1 MSRLGTNAGPRPGYK
16 KDKDMLRKYK
26 IYLSIFIVSIFFC
39 SLGMAD
45 KVKDGIEYLNVGYTK
60 SLLSD
65 VDLKDAQV
73 AMDLWVKELSK
84 ASKNP
89 LVPKSILID
98 DLPSLVR
105 AINAKQ
111 VDVLGLS
118 CLDYFKIRD
127 KVNLEPAMVTIIGGK
142 PSKEFS
148 LITRRDKFSNLND
161 LKNGKLLVNDEKPA
175 NGVPL
180 MWLDTYLIKQ
190 EGLNSRQI
198 FASIKE
204 VNKVSKAV
212 LPVFFEQVDACLVSR
227 SGFETMVELNP
238 QIGEQLSII
247 ATSPGFVLGGVFFR
261 KDFRED
267 IKKLIMDTCMK
278 FCTYPSGRQ
287 IVTLFKAEAFAPFK
301 PSYFETL
308 LDLTQEY
315 ERLEAQKKL

>member
-1 MSRLGTNAGPRPGYK
+1 
-16 KDKDMLRKYK
+16 MLRKYK
-26 IYLSIFIVSIFFC
+26 LFLSIFLISIFFC

-45 KVKDGIEYLNVGYTK
+45 KVKDSIEYLNVGYTK

-65 VDLKDAQV
+65 VDMKDAQV

-89 LVPKSILID
+89 LHPRSILID
-98 DLPSLVR
+98 DLPALIR

-118 CLDYFKIRD
+118 CLDYFKVRD
-127 KVNLEPAMVTIIGGK
+127 KVNLEPAMVAIIGGK

-148 LITRRDKFSNLND
+148 LITRREKFSVNVKD
-161 LKNGKLLVNDEKPA
+161 LRNGKLLVNDEKPG

-180 MWLDTYLIKQ
+180 MWLDTYLIKHD
-190 EGLNSRQI
+190 GLNSKQL
-198 FASIKE
+198 FGNIKE
-204 VNKVSKAV
+204 VDKVSKAV
-212 LPVFFEQVDACLVSR
+212 LPVFFKQADACLVSR

-238 QIGEQLSII
+238 QIGEQLTII

-278 FCTYPSGRQ
+278 FCTYSSGRQ

-308 LDLTQEY
+308 LELTKEY
-315 ERLEAQKKL
+315 EHLQAQKKL

>member
-1 MSRLGTNAGPRPGYK
+1 
-16 KDKDMLRKYK
+16 MLRNYK
-26 IYLSIFIVSIFFC
+26 IYLGIFLVSTLFC

-45 KVKDGIEYLNVGYTK
+45 KVKTGREYLNVGYTK
-60 SLLSD
+60 SVLSD
-65 VDLKDAQV
+65 VDWKDAQV

-89 LVPKSILID
+89 LYPKSILID
-98 DLPSLVR
+98 DLPALVR
-105 AINAKQ
+105 SINDKQ

-118 CLDYFKIRD
+118 CLDYFKIKD
-127 KVNLEPAMVTIIGGK
+127 KVNLEPAMVAIIGGK

-148 LITRRDKFSNLND
+148 LITRRDKFSKLKD
-161 LKNGKLLVNDEKPA
+161 LKNGKLLVSDEKPA

-190 EGLNSRQI
+190 EGLNSRQL

-204 VNKVSKAV
+204 VDKVSKAV
-212 LPVFFEQVDACLVSR
+212 LPVFFKQVDACLVSR
-227 SGFETMVELNP
+227 SGFDTMVELNP
-238 QIGEQLSII
+238 QIGEQLKIL
-247 ATSPGFVLGGVFFR
+247 ATSPGFVLAGVFFR

-267 IKKLIMDTCMK
+267 IKKLVMDTCMK

-308 LDLTQEY
+308 LDLTKEY
-315 ERLEAQKKL
+315 ERLQAQKKL

>member
-1 MSRLGTNAGPRPGYK
+1 
-16 KDKDMLRKYK
+16 MLIKYK
-26 IYLSIFIVSIFFC
+26 LYLSIILISMLFC

-60 SLLSD
+60 STLSD

-73 AMDLWVKELSK
+73 AMDLWVKELSR

-89 LVPKSILID
+89 LYPKSILID
-98 DLPSLVR
+98 DLPALVQ
-105 AINAKQ
+105 AINARQ

-127 KVNLEPAMVTIIGGK
+127 KVNLEPAMVAIIGGK

-148 LITRRDKFSNLND
+148 LIARRDKFQHLND
-161 LKNGKLLVNDEKPA
+161 LKSAELLVNEEKPA

-190 EGLNSRQI
+190 EGLNSRQL
-198 FASIKE
+198 FGSIKE
-204 VNKVSKAV
+204 VDKVSKAV
-212 LPVFFEQVDACLVSR
+212 LPVFFKQADACLVSR
-227 SGFETMVELNP
+227 TGFDTMVELNP
-238 QIGEQLSII
+238 QIGEQLTIL
-247 ATSPGFVLGGVFFR
+247 ATSPGYVLAGVFFR

-267 IKKLIMDTCMK
+267 IKKLIMNTCVN
-278 FCTYPSGRQ
+278 FYTYPSGRQ
-287 IVTLFKAEAFAPFK
+287 ILTLFKAEAFAPFK

-308 LDLTQEY
+308 LDLTKEY
-315 ERLEAQKKL
+315 GRLQTQKK

>member
-1 MSRLGTNAGPRPGYK
+1 MFG
-16 KDKDMLRKYK
+16 KYK
-26 IYLSIFIVSIFFC
+26 ISLTILIILALTC

-45 KVKDGIEYLNVGYTK
+45 KVKPDVEYLNVGYTK

-65 VDLKDAQV
+65 VDFKDAQV
-73 AMDLWVKELSK
+73 AMNLWVKELSK
-84 ASKNP
+84 ADKNP
-89 LVPKSILID
+89 LYPRSILIN
-98 DLPSLVR
+98 DLPSLIR
-105 AINAKQ
+105 AINAKE

-127 KVNLEPAMVTIIGGK
+127 KVNLEPAMVVIIGGK

-148 LITRRDKFSNLND
+148 LITRWDKSPRNVVD
-161 LKNGKLLVNDEKPA
+161 LRNTKLLVNDEKPG

-180 MWLDTYLIKQ
+180 MWLDTFLVKQ
-190 EGLNSRQI
+190 GASSSRKF

-204 VNKVSKAV
+204 VDKVSQAV
-212 LPVFFEQVDACLVSR
+212 LPVFFNQVDSCLVSR
-227 SGFETMVELNP
+227 SGFETMAELNP
-238 QIGEQLSII
+238 QIGEQLAIV

-278 FCTYPSGRQ
+278 FCTYPAGKQ

-308 LDLTQEY
+308 LDLTKEY
-315 ERLEAQKKL
+315 ERLQAQKKL